1 MATQR
6 NFTDEQL
13 IEMLMNGGRSHE
25 QATDYLLKTY
35 SLVIQRFVTRHG
47 GSAEEAEE
55 ILLETILETVRNIS
69 AGKFI
74 LDKPIAAYMRTI
86 YGRKLIQTVYRKGKV
101 EKNTLFS
108 LQNSDD
114 NDIAESWDILRKQ
127 ENPFEAIYEAELK
140 TKIGQAVNHLKAKC
154 IRVIQL
160 TFLHWSM
167 TEIGETM
174 IAEGFIEPNSNPQD
188 AAKNQYKRCKDAL
201 KNIIEQQYPELINY
215 YKN

>member
-1 MATQR
+1 M
-6 NFTDEQL
+6 TDEQL
-13 IEMLMNGGRSHE
+13 IVMLQKGGRDYE
-25 QATDYLLKTY
+25 NATNFLLQTY
-35 SLVIQRFVTRHG
+35 QFIIKRFVTRHG
-47 GSAEEAEE
+47 GSPEEAEE
-55 ILLETILETVRNIS
+55 ILLETVLETVRNIT
-69 AGKFI
+69 AGKFT

-108 LQNSDD
+108 LQNSED

-127 ENPFEAIYEAELK
+127 EDPFDAIFDVELSAM
-140 TKIGQAVNHLKAKC
+140 IGKAILQLKEKC
-154 IRVIQL
+154 ARLIQL

-174 IAEGFIEPNSNPQD
+174 IEEGFIDANSSPQD

-201 KNIIEQQYPELINY
+201 KSIIEQQFPELIAY

>member
-1 MATQR
+1 M
-6 NFTDEQL
+6 TDEQL
-13 IEMLMNGGRSHE
+13 ILMLQKGGRDYE
-25 QATDYLLKTY
+25 KATDYLLQTY
-35 SLVIQRFVTRHG
+35 QTIIKRFVTRHG
-47 GSAEEAEE
+47 GSPEEAEE
-55 ILLETILETVRNIS
+55 ILLETVLETVRNITI
-69 AGKFI
+69 GKFT

-114 NDIAESWDILRKQ
+114 SDIAESWDILRKQ
-127 ENPFEAIYEAELK
+127 EDPFDAIFDVELSAM
-140 TKIGQAVNHLKAKC
+140 IGSAILQLKEKC
-154 IRVIQL
+154 TRLIQL

-174 IAEGFIEPNSNPQD
+174 IAEGFMDASSNPQD

-201 KNIIEQQYPELINY
+201 KSIIEQQFPELIAY

>member
-1 MATQR
+1 M
-6 NFTDEQL
+6 TDEQL
-13 IEMLMNGGRSHE
+13 IIMLQKGGRDYE
-25 QATDYLLKTY
+25 KATDYLLQTY
-35 SLVIQRFVTRHG
+35 QIIIKRFVTRHG
-47 GSAEEAEE
+47 GSPEEAEE
-55 ILLETILETVRNIS
+55 ILLETVLETVKNIT
-69 AGKFI
+69 AGKFT

-114 NDIAESWDILRKQ
+114 SDIAESWDILRKQ
-127 ENPFEAIYEAELK
+127 EDPFDAIFDVELSAM
-140 TKIGQAVNHLKAKC
+140 IGNAILQLKEKC
-154 IRVIQL
+154 TRLIQL

-174 IAEGFIEPNSNPQD
+174 IAEGFMDASSNPQD

-201 KNIIEQQYPELINY
+201 KSIIEQQFPELIAY